1 MKPFAYAAPKSLA
14 EALAVMAEDP
24 AGTRPLAGGTDLIP
38 QLGEGRIAA
47 RLVIDIKG
55 IPELNR
61 LHFDP
66 QDGLSIGATV
76 PVRTVA
82 SHPAVTR
89 HYPALEQGCSCIGSV
104 MIRNR
109 ATLGGNVGNASPS
122 ADGIP
127 PLIVH
132 GADVVVAGSQG
143 ERHIPVEEVCTG
155 PGRTALEP
163 GEFIVSFHLP
173 VPEADTA
180 SYYTRFTPRNEMD
193 IAVVGV
199 AAAITVEPE
208 SWTCRSARIALAAVA
223 PTPVRAVEA
232 EEGLVGADLSPSRAS
247 EVDGLF
253 RQAAKAAVAAAR
265 PIDDVRASAAYRL
278 HLVEVLTRR
287 CLHGAW
293 ERLQSMR
300 KGMATSDL
308 P

>member
-1 MKPFAYAAPKSLA
+1 MKPFAYAAPKTLD
-14 EALAVMAEDP
+14 EAVAVMAQHA
-24 AGTRPLAGGTDLIP
+24 AGARPLAGGTDLIP
-38 QLGEGRIAA
+38 QLDEGRLAA
-47 RLVIDIKG
+47 QVVVDIKA

-66 QDGLSIGATV
+66 QGGLTIGAAV
-76 PVRTVA
+76 PVRAVA
-82 SHPAVTR
+82 AHPAVAQ
-89 HYPALEQGCSCIGSV
+89 HYPALQEGCSCIGSV

-109 ATLGGNVGNASPS
+109 ASLGGNVGNASPS

-132 GADVVVAGSQG
+132 GAEALVAGSQG
-143 ERHIPVEEVCTG
+143 QRPIPVEAICTG

-173 VPEADTA
+173 VPEGDTA
-180 SYYTRFTPRNEMD
+180 SCYTRFTPRNEMD

-199 AAAITVEPE
+199 AAALTVEPGT
-208 SWTCRSARIALAAVA
+208 WTCRAARIALAAVA
-223 PTPVRAVEA
+223 PTPVRALEA
-232 EEGLVGADLSPSRAS
+232 EKALQGADLPPSRAG

-253 RQAAKAAVAAAR
+253 RQAAKAAAASAR

-287 CLHGAW
+287 CLHQVW
-293 ERLQSMR
+293 ERLQSLR
-300 KGMATSDL
+300 KGMGDE
-308 P
+308 